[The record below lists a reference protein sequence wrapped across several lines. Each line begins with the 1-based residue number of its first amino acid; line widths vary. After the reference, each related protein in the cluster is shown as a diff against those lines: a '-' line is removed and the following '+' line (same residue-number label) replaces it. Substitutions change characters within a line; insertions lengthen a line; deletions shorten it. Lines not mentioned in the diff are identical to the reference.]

1 MKISMTFIIAA
12 AIFVGGS
19 AFVQQ
24 DVGESVQR
32 GKEVYTTFCQNCH
45 LESGEGIPGVN
56 PPLAKADY
64 LKKPTGTLIRVILEG
79 QAEPIMVN
87 GEKYATEMPAMNYLT
102 DEQIADVL
110 NYVRNSFE
118 NKITGSINAG
128 MVKPYRKN
136 N

>member
-64 LKKPTGTLIRVILEG
+64 LKKANRNFNSCYFGRAGRTDH
-79 QAEPIMVN
+79 
-87 GEKYATEMPAMNYLT
+87 GEWGK
-102 DEQIADVL
+102 VCH
-110 NYVRNSFE
+110 
-118 NKITGSINAG
+118 
-128 MVKPYRKN
+128 
-136 N
+136 